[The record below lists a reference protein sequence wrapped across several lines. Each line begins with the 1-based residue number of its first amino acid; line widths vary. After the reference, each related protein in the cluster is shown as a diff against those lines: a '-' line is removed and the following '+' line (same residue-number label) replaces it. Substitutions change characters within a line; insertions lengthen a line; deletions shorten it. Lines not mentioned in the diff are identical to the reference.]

1 MRIILTKND
10 PGTIG
15 TLGPLGHAKL
25 QEIAWP
31 PHFESL
37 FSNTMPF
44 LRERDGMERCVPSKH
59 LSPFALLSSST
70 VLGWPQGLSDNAP
83 APGQRCM
90 DVFPNT

>member
-37 FSNTMPF
+37 FSNSMPF
-44 LRERDGMERCVPSKH
+44 LR
-59 LSPFALLSSST
+59 
-70 VLGWPQGLSDNAP
+70 
-83 APGQRCM
+83 
-90 DVFPNT
+90 